1 MRSVIL
7 PTLLLCAACSGADES
22 ASAPDDTAT
31 EPGAAEFPGT
41 LAAFGDGYPN
51 AGDPC
56 RRLGESATTSNWLDD
71 SADLVGC
78 PSAGD
83 AAALGGTV
91 VDTVDGITVV
101 SVPRGD
107 ANAGMGENGPTAAGG
122 DVDALVPG
130 TDYNATST
138 IQCGTEGSFSASCDV
153 GVKRKWDDDGG
164 HLVEV
169 TKPNGMK
176 RAIFFDASGKAYGAD
191 SAQADGSAGWTFK
204 ATRDDGWTVISYGPE
219 RYRIPDALIF
229 GG

>member
-1 MRSVIL
+1 MRTVIL
-7 PTLLLCAACSGADES
+7 PTLLLCAACSGADEG
-22 ASAPDDTAT
+22 AAAPDDAAT
-31 EPGAAEFPGT
+31 ETPGVEFPET

-56 RRLGESATTSNWLDD
+56 RRLGESAATSNWLDD

-78 PSAGD
+78 PSASD

-91 VDTVDGITVV
+91 VDTVDGITIV

-107 ANAGMGENGPTAAGG
+107 ANAGMGENGPMAGG
-122 DVDALVPG
+122 DVDAKVAG
-130 TDYNATST
+130 TDYNATS
-138 IQCGTEGSFSASCDV
+138 IIDCGTSGSFSGSCDV
-153 GVKRKWDDDGG
+153 GVKRKWDDEGG

-176 RAIFFDASGKAYGAD
+176 RAIFFDANGKAFGAD

-204 ATRDDGWTVISYGPE
+204 ATREDDWTIISYGPE